1 MSSVAN
7 NKYAVRISYLGT
19 NYSGWQRQNDVVSIQ
34 QCIEESLLGIGENCV
49 VTGAGRTDAGVHAIS
64 QIASFFTE
72 KDWETRK
79 LLLAMNAHLPQDI
92 RIMDAWRVDES
103 FDARRSAL
111 WREYRYFIYHGSS
124 CLAPIRPFVWWNRY
138 FWDLEQVRIA
148 CRFMTGRHDF
158 RAFCKAA
165 ECPENS
171 MRTLLRVSC
180 KRIGR
185 ITILQIRGEAF
196 LNNMVRIIVGNLD
209 RVGRGEVSPEWVRE
223 LLSGMNRVES
233 GMTAPSSG
241 LFFWR
246 VGYPLGGIK

>member
-1 MSSVAN
+1 MASEAN
-7 NKYAVRISYLGT
+7 NKYAVRVSYLGT
-19 NYSGWQRQNDVVSIQ
+19 NYAGWQRQNGVASIQ
-34 QCIEESLLGIGENCV
+34 QCIEESLLELGENCS

-64 QIASFFTE
+64 QIASFCTE
-72 KDWETRK
+72 KNWETRR
-79 LLLAMNAHLPQDI
+79 LLLAMNAHLPEDI
-92 RIMDAWRVDES
+92 RIMEVWCVDKS

-138 FWDLEQVRIA
+138 FWDFDKVGIA
-148 CRFMTGRHDF
+148 CRLITGRHDF

-171 MRTLLRVSC
+171 VRTLLRVSC

-185 ITILQIRGEAF
+185 MTMLQIKGEAF

-209 RVGRGEVSPEWVRE
+209 CVGRGESSPEWMRE
-223 LLSGMNRVES
+223 LLSGANRIES
-233 GMTAPSSG
+233 GMTAPPSG

-246 VGYPLGGIK
+246 AGYPLGGIK

>member
-1 MSSVAN
+1 MSSVSN
-7 NKYAVRISYLGT
+7 SKYAVRVSYLGT
-19 NYSGWQRQNDVVSIQ
+19 NYAGWQRQNDVMSVQ
-34 QCIEESLLGIGENCV
+34 QCIEESLLKLGENCT

-64 QIASFFTE
+64 QIASFYTE
-72 KDWETRK
+72 KNWEKRK
-79 LLLAMNAHLPQDI
+79 LLLAMNAHLPEDI
-92 RIMDAWRVDES
+92 RIMDVFCVDES

-124 CLAPIRPFVWWNRY
+124 CLAPIRPFVWWNRC
-138 FWDLEQVRIA
+138 FWDMEQVRIA
-148 CRFMTGRHDF
+148 CRIMTGRHNF
-158 RAFCKAA
+158 RAFCKAT

-171 MRTLLRVSC
+171 VRTLLRVSC

-185 ITILQIRGEAF
+185 MTVLQIRGEAF

-209 RVGRGEVSPEWVRE
+209 RVGRKEATPEWMHE
-223 LLSGMNRVES
+223 LLLGMNRIES
-233 GMTAPSSG
+233 GMTAPPNG

>member
-1 MSSVAN
+1 MSSIAN
-7 NKYAVRISYLGT
+7 KKYAVRVSYLGT
-19 NYSGWQRQNDVVSIQ
+19 NYAGWQRQNDVKSVQ
-34 QCIEESLLGIGENCV
+34 QCIEESLLKIGENCT

-64 QIASFFTE
+64 QIASFSTRGN
-72 KDWETRK
+72 WETRK
-79 LLLAMNAHLPQDI
+79 LLLAMNAHLPEDI
-92 RIMDAWRVDES
+92 RIMDVFSVDES

-111 WREYRYFIYHGSS
+111 WREYRYFVYHGSS
-124 CLAPIRPFVWWNRY
+124 CLAPLRPFVWWNRC
-138 FWDLEQVRIA
+138 FWDLEQVRTA
-148 CRFMTGRHDF
+148 CRLLTGRHDF

-171 MRTLLRVSC
+171 VRTLLRVSC

-185 ITILQIRGEAF
+185 MTMLQVRGEAF

-209 RVGRGEVSPEWVRE
+209 RVGRGEVTAGWMRE
-223 LLSGMNRVES
+223 LLSGMNRIES

>member
-1 MSSVAN
+1 MSRSGN
-7 NKYAVRISYLGT
+7 NKYAVRVSYLGT
-19 NYSGWQRQNDVVSIQ
+19 NYFGWQRQPDVASIQ
-34 QCIEESLLGIGENCV
+34 QHIEESLLKLGENST

-64 QIASFFTE
+64 QIASFYTD

-79 LLLAMNAHLPQDI
+79 LTLAMNAHLPEDI
-92 RIMDAWRVDES
+92 RIMDVWRVDES

-111 WREYRYFIYHGSS
+111 WREYRYFIYHGNS
-124 CLAPIRPFVWWNRY
+124 CLAPLRPFVWWNRY
-138 FWDLEQVRIA
+138 LWDLNQVRIA
-148 CRFMTGRHDF
+148 CSLMTGRHDF

-171 MRTLLRVSC
+171 VRTLLRVSC
-180 KRIGR
+180 KRVGR
-185 ITILQIRGEAF
+185 MTMLQVRGEAF
-196 LNNMVRIIVGNLD
+196 LNNMVRIIVGTLD
-209 RVGRGEVSPEWVRE
+209 RVGRGDAAPDWIRE
-223 LLSGMNRVES
+223 LLSNGNRIGS